1 MPNRI
6 SITLLLTVFIAIV
19 VVFTASEVGA
29 QCDPSGNTADYSVT
43 CGEQTNY
50 TVSIV
55 EPFPEIAECTGFPGE
70 NCSTYRWAISPGA
83 SHFNLIVEGLF
94 EDKIVDSTGLPL
106 DCTGVGDP
114 SQGADDYAKFLTW
127 NCFIKFLD
135 TGNVSFTVRG
145 EFTSAPTDWFV
156 KQANTSAE
164 GDYGKTRGPAE
175 SCEEPE
181 TYVTTVDIKKVV
193 QVTNGEEYA
202 LCLKAVKVNS
212 KCYNEFYYACPP
224 ASGDCNDLGDA
235 AWCLSTAQAFDPRL
249 VTQVYGEWSCSN
261 VIYVP
266 DEAAFMICGGDASP
280 VTTKYPDC
288 LQPESITLSY
298 NGGFANPCSP
308 APGGYGCVECN
319 FGGYPWC
326 ICW

>member
-249 VTQVYGEWSCSN
+249 VTQVYGEWACSN

-266 DEAAFMICGGDASP
+266 DDAAFNICGPDSAYPTCLDSASA
-280 VTTKYPDC
+280 
-288 LQPESITLSY
+288 QAS
-298 NGGFANPCSP
+298 NGGFANPCGSS
-308 APGGYGCVECN
+308 CIECN